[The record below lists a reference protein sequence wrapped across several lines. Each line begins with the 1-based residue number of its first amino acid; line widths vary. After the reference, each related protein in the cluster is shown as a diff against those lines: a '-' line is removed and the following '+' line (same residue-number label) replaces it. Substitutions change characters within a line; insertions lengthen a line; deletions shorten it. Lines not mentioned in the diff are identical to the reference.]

1 MRLDSRCALLLAV
14 DLTMPLPDVKTLI
27 RRVVKVFKKECETKR
42 PIICFAKP
50 MQRVVKTLGISR
62 NQISKVMDSC
72 DASAKSKA
80 TCSQSEPKLRPIK
93 VRLMFIVYTADLART
108 TLQLSFITDELLVQ
122 MRQKSPRFPG
132 DEPVTS
138 GTVNCVKIYFWTR
151 GPVRKSFLVVNKN
164 DLD

>member
-1 MRLDSRCALLLAV
+1 
-14 DLTMPLPDVKTLI
+14 MPLPDVKTLI

-80 TCSQSEPKLRPIK
+80 TCSQSEPKLRPQNTDTVDSFDRYIVK
-93 VRLMFIVYTADLART
+93 VAALEILRENKTLNLKTLRVYLKEKKNLSLINPWPYHFKSLPL
-108 TLQLSFITDELLVQ
+108 LQRQSKLVAEL
-122 MRQKSPRFPG
+122 
-132 DEPVTS
+132 
-138 GTVNCVKIYFWTR
+138 TVA
-151 GPVRKSFLVVNKN
+151 
-164 DLD
+164 

>member
-80 TCSQSEPKLRPIK
+80 KK
-93 VRLMFIVYTADLART
+93 K
-108 TLQLSFITDELLVQ
+108 
-122 MRQKSPRFPG
+122 QK
-132 DEPVTS
+132 
-138 GTVNCVKIYFWTR
+138 KIHI
-151 GPVRKSFLVVNKN
+151 GS
-164 DLD
+164 

>member
-80 TCSQSEPKLRPIK
+80 TCSQSC
-93 VRLMFIVYTADLART
+93 
-108 TLQLSFITDELLVQ
+108 S
-122 MRQKSPRFPG
+122 
-132 DEPVTS
+132 
-138 GTVNCVKIYFWTR
+138 
-151 GPVRKSFLVVNKN
+151 
-164 DLD
+164 